1 MAKLIDNFKSKNL
14 QPKSLHAVTY
24 GCRFN
29 PSQRQTATA
38 KGLTARRSLTAQDLR
53 RSIPGNGHS
62 ANNKFDLHAS
72 SGTGR
77 TPTCEYAKPR
87 KPARK
92 NTGHEMCDLTRDMN
106 RAMRVVERTDF
117 LDDLGDRVIRKING
131 GSEMGKF
138 ENLPEQLMAVFMLGF
153 PVAGLLI
160 GAVLLGL
167 AWRKALAWIDDA
179 EAGRNPVLE
188 FMARLRGWTPYT
200 TEGNG
205 YQWWKDKKGSTQ
217 TEVLLP
223 FLGLFFFSP
232 LAVFL
237 AIKLYPVVMAAMT
250 LVAVAFVARFARRH
264 KKLFDKHLKDP
275 EAHK

>member
-1 MAKLIDNFKSKNL
+1 MD
-14 QPKSLHAVTY
+14 
-24 GCRFN
+24 RF
-29 PSQRQTATA
+29 
-38 KGLTARRSLTAQDLR
+38 
-53 RSIPGNGHS
+53 
-62 ANNKFDLHAS
+62 
-72 SGTGR
+72 
-77 TPTCEYAKPR
+77 
-87 KPARK
+87 
-92 NTGHEMCDLTRDMN
+92 
-106 RAMRVVERTDF
+106 
-117 LDDLGDRVIRKING
+117 
-131 GSEMGKF
+131 GSF
-138 ENLPEQLMAVFMLGF
+138 SEQLMACFMLGF
-153 PVAGLLI
+153 PVAGLVL
-160 GAVLLGL
+160 GAVVIGL
-167 AWRKALAWIDDA
+167 VWRKAWAWIDDA

-205 YQWWKDKKGSTQ
+205 YQWWKDKKDSTQ

-237 AIKLYPVVMAAMT
+237 AIKLYPVVMAALT